1 MYWLGRSAGIKNA
14 ARIKNTARVVLV
26 VAAAALLASACGS
39 SASSSKPAASASK
52 KAAASGNPITIPVIG
67 DFTGTDAFFGTTEV
81 AGMQP
86 ALAALNRAG
95 GIGGRPLKL
104 DECDT
109 QSTVSGAAQCGSKF
123 ASSPLVLGL
132 SVIANIKAALPS
144 LGNTLFL
151 AATNLLNPAKSSSAF
166 QVAPPGASVDDVV
179 DQVAKA
185 SHFSTVGI
193 VATDDAVGESQ
204 IKFITAAKGPV
215 KLNVQFVSP
224 TASDDTVAIEKLVSS
239 HVPMIY
245 AAALGSAGAAVVKAY
260 DELKPSVPLVLT
272 GADASF
278 GFLKGISSFE
288 PTSNLYTIPGTPLVP
303 GDITTGQSTAALSA
317 YIKAIQASAGHTPDT
332 LDVSGAYAIDVTIAL
347 LKGAGLS
354 STVAA
359 KEAWLH
365 QNTIDS
371 LTNVSFSNPALNVLS
386 NVPPGFDRISGTS
399 FTSASMN
406 LAS

>member
-1 MYWLGRSAGIKNA
+1 MYWLGRSSG
-14 ARIKNTARVVLV
+14 IKNTARVVGV

-39 SASSSKPAASASK
+39 SASSTKPAASTSK
-52 KAAASGNPITIPVIG
+52 KAAATGNPITIPVIG

-86 ALAALNRAG
+86 ALTALNKAG

-104 DECDT
+104 EECDT

-215 KLNVQFVSP
+215 NLDVQFVSP
-224 TASDDTVAIEKLVSS
+224 TASDDTVAIQKLVSS

-272 GADASF
+272 GADASY

-288 PTSNLYTIPGTPLVP
+288 PASDLYTIPGTPLVP
-303 GDITTGQSTAALSA
+303 GDIPGQSTAAMSA
-317 YIKAIQASAGHTPDT
+317 YIKAIQSSLGHTPDT
-332 LDVSGAYAIDVTIAL
+332 LDVSGAYAVDVTIAL

-365 QNTIDS
+365 KSTIDS

-386 NVPPGFDRISGTS
+386 NVPPGFDKISGTS
-399 FTSASMN
+399 FSSASLN
-406 LAS
+406 LGS

>member
-1 MYWLGRSAGIKNA
+1 MYWLGRSASL
-14 ARIKNTARVVLV
+14 KNTVRFIGV

-39 SASSSKPAASASK
+39 SASSSKPPASTSK

-67 DFTGTDAFFGTTEV
+67 DFTGSDAFFGTTEV

-86 ALAALNRAG
+86 ALTALNKAG

-104 DECDT
+104 EECDT

-123 ASSPLVLGL
+123 ASNPLVLGL

-224 TASDDTVAIEKLVSS
+224 TASDDTVAIQKLVSS

-260 DELKPSVPLVLT
+260 DELKPSAPLVLT
-272 GADASF
+272 GADASY
-278 GFLKGISSFE
+278 GFLKGISTFE

-303 GDITTGQSTAALSA
+303 GDIPGQSTAAMSA
-317 YIKAIQASAGHTPDT
+317 YIKAIQASVGHTPDT

-365 QNTIDS
+365 KNTIDS

-399 FTSASMN
+399 FSSASMN

>member
-1 MYWLGRSAGIKNA
+1 MYWLGRSAGIKN
-14 ARIKNTARVVLV
+14 TARVVGV

-39 SASSSKPAASASK
+39 SAPTSKPASTPK

-67 DFTGTDAFFGTTEV
+67 DFTGSDAFFGTSQV

-86 ALAALNRAG
+86 ALAALNNAG

-123 ASSPLVLGL
+123 ASSPLVLAL

-144 LGNTLFL
+144 LTNTLFL
-151 AATNLLNPAKSSSAF
+151 ASTNLLNPAKSSNAF

-193 VATDDAVGESQ
+193 VATDDAVGEAQ

-260 DELKPSVPLVLT
+260 DELKPTVPLVLT
-272 GADASF
+272 GADASY
-278 GFLKGISSFE
+278 GFLKGISTFE
-288 PTSNLYTIPGTPLVP
+288 PTTNLYTIPGTPLVP
-303 GDITTGQSTAALSA
+303 GDITPGQSTAAMSA
-317 YIKAIQASAGHTPDT
+317 YMKAIQASAGHTPDT
-332 LDVSGAYAIDVTIAL
+332 LDVSGEYAIDVTIAL
-347 LKGAGLS
+347 LKGVGLS
-354 STVAA
+354 STLAA

-365 QNTIDS
+365 ANTIDS

-386 NVPPGFDRISGTS
+386 NVPPGFDKISGTAFS
-399 FTSASMN
+399 SASMN

>member
-1 MYWLGRSAGIKNA
+1 MYRLGRSTSI
-14 ARIKNTARVVLV
+14 RNTARLVGV

-39 SASSSKPAASASK
+39 SASSSKPAASTSK
-52 KAAASGNPITIPVIG
+52 KAAASGNPITVPVIG
-67 DFTGTDAFFGTTEV
+67 DFTGADAFFGTTEV

-86 ALAALNRAG
+86 ALAALNKAG

-132 SVIANIKAALPS
+132 SVIANIKAAMPS
-144 LGNTLFL
+144 LTNTLFL

-179 DQVAKA
+179 DQVAKT

-224 TASDDTVAIEKLVSS
+224 TASDDTVAIQKLVSS

-245 AAALGSAGAAVVKAY
+245 AAALGAAGAAVVKAY
-260 DELKPSVPLVLT
+260 DELKPNVPLVLT
-272 GADASF
+272 GADASY

-303 GDITTGQSTAALSA
+303 GDIPGQSTAAMSA
-317 YIKAIQASAGHTPDT
+317 YIKAIQGSVGHTPDT

-354 STVAA
+354 STIAA

-365 QNTIDS
+365 GNTIDS
-371 LTNVSFSNPALNVLS
+371 LTNVTFSNPALNVLS
-386 NVPPGFDRISGTS
+386 NVPPGFDKISGTS
-399 FTSASMN
+399 FSSASMN
-406 LAS
+406 LAP

>member
-1 MYWLGRSAGIKNA
+1 MYWLGRSSG
-14 ARIKNTARVVLV
+14 IKNTARVVGV

-39 SASSSKPAASASK
+39 SASSTKPTASTSK
-52 KAAASGNPITIPVIG
+52 KAAATGNPITIPVIG

-86 ALAALNRAG
+86 ALTALNKAG

-104 DECDT
+104 EECDT

-215 KLNVQFVSP
+215 NLDVQFVSP
-224 TASDDTVAIEKLVSS
+224 TASDDTVAIQKLVSS

-272 GADASF
+272 GADASY

-288 PTSNLYTIPGTPLVP
+288 PASDLYTIPGTPLVP
-303 GDITTGQSTAALSA
+303 GDIPGQSTAAMSA
-317 YIKAIQASAGHTPDT
+317 YIKAIQSSLGHTPDT
-332 LDVSGAYAIDVTIAL
+332 LDVSGAYAVDVTIAL

-365 QNTIDS
+365 KSTIDS

-386 NVPPGFDRISGTS
+386 NVPPGFDKISGTS
-399 FTSASMN
+399 FSSASLN
-406 LAS
+406 LGS

>member
-1 MYWLGRSAGIKNA
+1 MYWLGRSSG
-14 ARIKNTARVVLV
+14 IKNTARVVGV

-39 SASSSKPAASASK
+39 SASSGKPAASASN

-86 ALAALNRAG
+86 ALTALNKAG

-104 DECDT
+104 EQCDT

-204 IKFITAAKGPV
+204 IKFITAAKGSV
-215 KLNVQFVSP
+215 KLDVQFVSP
-224 TASDDTVAIEKLVSS
+224 TAPDDTVAIQKLVSS

-260 DELKPSVPLVLT
+260 DELKPTVPLVLT
-272 GADASF
+272 GADASY

-288 PTSNLYTIPGTPLVP
+288 PASNLYTIPGTPLVP
-303 GDITTGQSTAALSA
+303 GDIPGQSTAAMSA
-317 YIKAIQASAGHTPDT
+317 YIKAIQSSLGHTPDT
-332 LDVSGAYAIDVTIAL
+332 LDVSGAYAVDVTIAL
-347 LKGAGLS
+347 LKGVGLS

-365 QNTIDS
+365 KSTIDS

-386 NVPPGFDRISGTS
+386 NVPPGFDKISGTS
-399 FTSASMN
+399 FSSASLN
-406 LAS
+406 LGS

>member
-1 MYWLGRSAGIKNA
+1 MYWLGRSAS
-14 ARIKNTARVVLV
+14 IKNTARVVGV

-39 SASSSKPAASASK
+39 SGSSSKPAASTSK

-67 DFTGTDAFFGTTEV
+67 DFTGADAFFGTTQV

-86 ALAALNRAG
+86 ALAALNKAG

-109 QSTVSGAAQCGSKF
+109 QSTVTGAAQCGSKF

-144 LGNTLFL
+144 LTNTLFL
-151 AATNLLNPAKSSSAF
+151 ASTNLLNPAKSTNAF

-204 IKFITAAKGPV
+204 IKFITAAKGSV

-224 TASDDTVAIEKLVSS
+224 TASDDTVAIQKLVSS

-245 AAALGSAGAAVVKAY
+245 AAALGTAGAAVVKAY

-272 GADASF
+272 GADASY

-288 PTSNLYTIPGTPLVP
+288 PTSDLYTIPGTPLVT
-303 GDITTGQSTAALSA
+303 GDIPGQSTTAMSA
-317 YIKAIQASAGHTPDT
+317 YIKAIQASVGHTPDT

-354 STVAA
+354 STLAT

-365 QNTIDS
+365 KSTIDS

-386 NVPPGFDRISGTS
+386 NVPPGFDKISGTTFS
-399 FTSASMN
+399 SASMN
-406 LAS
+406 LGS

>member
-1 MYWLGRSAGIKNA
+1 MYWFGRSAGV
-14 ARIKNTARVVLV
+14 KNTARVVGV

-39 SASSSKPAASASK
+39 SASTSKPASTPK

-67 DFTGTDAFFGTTEV
+67 DFTGSDAFFGTSQV

-86 ALAALNRAG
+86 ALTALNNAG

-123 ASSPLVLGL
+123 ASSPLVLAL

-144 LGNTLFL
+144 LTNTLFL
-151 AATNLLNPAKSSSAF
+151 ASTNLLNPAKSSNAF

-193 VATDDAVGESQ
+193 VATDDAVGEAQ

-272 GADASF
+272 GADASY
-278 GFLKGISSFE
+278 GFLKGISTFE
-288 PTSNLYTIPGTPLVP
+288 PTTNLYTIPGTPLVP
-303 GDITTGQSTAALSA
+303 GDIPGQSTAAMSA
-317 YIKAIQASAGHTPDT
+317 YMKAIQASAGHTPDT

-347 LKGAGLS
+347 LKGVGLS
-354 STVAA
+354 STLAA

-365 QNTIDS
+365 KNTIDS

-386 NVPPGFDRISGTS
+386 NVPPGFDRISGTAFS
-399 FTSASMN
+399 SASMN